1 MMVVDTGDDMTL
13 LHTCSAPGQSPGRDL
28 VRQLRETYP
37 REREEE
43 GQLSGLSSWT
53 AKQGCSPP
61 SSGQKQCKEVKA
73 LFRRQMPCWCPPV
86 GL

>member
-43 GQLSGLSSWT
+43 GHPRPLCYLCNSL
-53 AKQGCSPP
+53 
-61 SSGQKQCKEVKA
+61 
-73 LFRRQMPCWCPPV
+73 
-86 GL
+86 